1 MITKQETEHIAKL
14 ARLGL
19 TKKEIEAFQKDLSVI
34 LDYFEKLKKADVSD
48 VKAFSE
54 SKLLENVMREDEAQ
68 KQDLETVD
76 RLIKAVPDREKRYVK
91 VKSVL

>member
-19 TKKEIEAFQKDLSVI
+19 TKKEIGEFQKELSVI
-34 LDYFEKLKKADVSD
+34 LDYFEKLKKADISN
-48 VKAFSE
+48 VKAFSQ
-54 SKLLENVMREDEAQ
+54 SVLLENVMREDEAK
-68 KQDLETVD
+68 KQDLEIVD
-76 RLIKAVPDREKRYVK
+76 RLIKAAPDREKRYVK